1 MLQLAAL
8 NSIKR
13 AGNHWNLVTDLDSID
28 WADRLQKV
36 LKRIM
41 HVEDD
46 PSIQMVAKVALEA
59 VGGFEVCTCGSGQ
72 EALDHFNSFAPQLI
86 LLDVM
91 MPTMDGPSTLRNLQ
105 ERFDLSAIPV
115 VFMTAKVQSNEVESY
130 KALGA
135 SDVVVKPFDPM
146 HLSAQIQAI
155 WQQHQKA

>member
-1 MLQLAAL
+1 M
-8 NSIKR
+8 SE
-13 AGNHWNLVTDLDSID
+13 
-28 WADRLQKV
+28 

-46 PSIQMVAKVALEA
+46 PSIQTVARVALEA
-59 VGGFEVCTCGSGQ
+59 VGGFEVCTCSGGQ
-72 EALDHFNSFAPQLI
+72 EALDSFESFAPQLI

-105 ERFDLSAIPV
+105 QQFDLTKIPV
-115 VFMTAKVQSNEVESY
+115 VFMTAKVQTNEIESY

-146 HLSAQIQAI
+146 KLSEQIQGI
-155 WQQHQKA
+155 WLSHHQ